1 MAEKALEKLVS
12 TPSLLIDNIL
22 LLKAHVPG
30 VRSITVANTLLDDLF

>member
-30 VRSITVANTLLDDLF
+30 VGSITVANALLDDLL